1 MVYIDAFSHVKITQN
16 RNRNV
21 VMSASGDDLKL
32 RDYGEKEV
40 YLKNKDN
47 IVYDT
52 KKQTTMLGYNDE
64 LLKTVQ

>member
-1 MVYIDAFSHVKITQN
+1 
-16 RNRNV
+16 
-21 VMSASGDDLKL
+21 MSASGDDLKL